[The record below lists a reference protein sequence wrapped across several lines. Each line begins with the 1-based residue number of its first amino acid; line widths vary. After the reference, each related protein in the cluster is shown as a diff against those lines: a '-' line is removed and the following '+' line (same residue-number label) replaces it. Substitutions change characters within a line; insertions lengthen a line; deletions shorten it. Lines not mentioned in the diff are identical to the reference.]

1 MLKMRHGAELPA
13 GSGLAESH
21 FGFGDGGLSVM
32 RTTPWTI
39 SSTYVKSRTIFP
51 SLNTGIG
58 SPARM
63 PRVNLKS
70 AMSGR
75 PHGPYT
81 VKKRSPV
88 DGMRKRGAYEC
99 AIASFAFL
107 VAA

>member
-1 MLKMRHGAELPA
+1 M
-13 GSGLAESH
+13 
-21 FGFGDGGLSVM
+21 
-32 RTTPWTI
+32 

-51 SLNTGIG
+51 SLNTGIA

-63 PRVNLKS
+63 PLVNLKS

-81 VKKRSPV
+81 VKKRRPV
-88 DGMRKRGAYEC
+88 IGMPKRWAYEC
-99 AIASFAFL
+99 AIASLAFF